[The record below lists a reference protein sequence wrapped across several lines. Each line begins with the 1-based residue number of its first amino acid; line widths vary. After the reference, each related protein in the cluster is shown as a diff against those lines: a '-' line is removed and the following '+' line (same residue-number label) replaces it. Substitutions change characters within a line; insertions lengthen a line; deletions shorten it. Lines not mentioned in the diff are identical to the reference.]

1 MLAKVHTCAVVG
13 LDGQIVD
20 VEVDHNPNGMPGISV
35 VGLPDAA
42 VREATFRVNSAVKNS
57 HFKFPF
63 GRLTINLAPAD
74 LRKEGPGYDLP
85 MAIGTLAASGQSTP
99 PTEESLV
106 IGELS
111 LDGHVRHVNG
121 ILSAAFSAREEGK
134 KTLFVP
140 AEDAAE
146 AALLPE
152 LTVYPVK
159 SLQELAAHLNGGNR
173 IHPYVPSPLDEGTLR
188 TTPYPVDLSD
198 IKGQENAKRAM
209 EVAAA
214 GSHNVLMVGSP
225 GVGKTML
232 ARALPSI
239 LPPLTLEE
247 ALDVTRI
254 YSVKGMLPPHT
265 PLIRERPFR
274 APHHTISYAGLVGG
288 GRWPKPGEISLAHLG
303 VLFLD
308 ELPEFGNRMLEM
320 LRQPLEDRIVTLS
333 RAQGTLTFP
342 ANFMLVGAM
351 NPCPCGYYGDPTHQC
366 TCSLAAIR
374 RYQGR
379 LSGPF
384 LDRIDI
390 YLTVPRVDYKK
401 LSGTASGEPSQAVRE
416 RVIEAR
422 ERQLRRFSD
431 IPGVNTN
438 ADMKPRHIQRFCRL
452 NRESQALL
460 EAAVRQLGFSARA
473 YHRILKLARTIAD
486 LDGSEDIHTPHLAE
500 AVQYRR
506 KPFIV

>member
-1 MLAKVHTCAVVG
+1 MLSKVHTCAVIG
-13 LDGQIVD
+13 LDGQIID
-20 VEVDHNPNGMPGISV
+20 VEVDHNPYGMPAISL

-42 VREATFRVNSAVKNS
+42 VREATFRVHSALKNS
-57 HFKFPF
+57 GFKFPK

-85 MAIGTLAASGQSTP
+85 IAIGVLAASGQTGRP
-99 PTEESLV
+99 PEDSLV
-106 IGELS
+106 VGELS

-121 ILSAAFSAREEGK
+121 ILPMAFSARSEGK
-134 KTLFVP
+134 KVLFVP
-140 AEDAAE
+140 ADDAAE

-152 LTVYPVK
+152 LTVYPVR
-159 SLQELAAHLNGGNR
+159 SLQELASHLRGDVQIR
-173 IHPYVPSPLDEGTLR
+173 RYVPSPLDAETLK
-188 TTPYPVDLSD
+188 PVYPVDFAD
-198 IKGQENAKRAM
+198 IKGQENAKRAL

-214 GSHNVLMVGSP
+214 GAHNVLMVGSP

-247 ALDVTRI
+247 ALEVTRI

-308 ELPEFGNRMLEM
+308 ELPEFGSRMLEM

-401 LSGTASGEPSQAVRE
+401 LSGTASGEPSSVVRE
-416 RVIEAR
+416 RVAEAR
-422 ERQLRRFSD
+422 ERQMRRFAD

-486 LDGSEDIHTPHLAE
+486 LDGSDEIHTMHLAE

>member
-1 MLAKVHTCAVVG
+1 MAKIRTCAVVG
-13 LDGQIVD
+13 LDGKVID
-20 VEVDHNPNGMPGISV
+20 VEVDHNPRGMPSIAV

-42 VREATFRVNSAVKNS
+42 VREAIHRVQSAVKNS
-57 HFKFPF
+57 GFKFPG
-63 GRLTINLAPAD
+63 GRLTFNLAPAD

-85 MAIGTLAASGQSTP
+85 MAIGTLAATGQVEQP
-99 PTEESLV
+99 PEDAV
-106 IGELS
+106 FVGELS

-121 ILSAAFSAREEGK
+121 ILPVVYGVKESGLY
-134 KTLFVP
+134 TTVFVP
-140 AEDAAE
+140 EEDAAE
-146 AALLPE
+146 AALIPGLE
-152 LTVYPVK
+152 VLPVK
-159 SLQELAAHLNGGNR
+159 TLREAADHLNGMRPIRPYLGN
-173 IHPYVPSPLDEGTLR
+173 PLDSVRLNTS
-188 TTPYPVDLSD
+188 YPVDFSD
-198 IKGQENAKRAM
+198 IKGQENAKRAL
-209 EVAAA
+209 EIAAA
-214 GSHNVLMVGSP
+214 GGHNVLMVGSP

-247 ALDVTRI
+247 ALEVTRI
-254 YSVKGMLPPHT
+254 YSVRGLLPSDM

-274 APHHTISYAGLVGG
+274 APHHTISYAGLIGG
-288 GRWPKPGEISLAHLG
+288 GRWPKPGEVSLAHQG

-320 LRQPLEDRIVTLS
+320 LRQPLEDRVVTLS

-366 TCSLAAIR
+366 TCSLSAIK
-374 RYQGR
+374 RYQSR

-390 YLTVPRVDYKK
+390 YLHVPRVDYKK
-401 LSGTASGEPSQAVRE
+401 LSSGASPEPSSEVRG

-422 ERQLRRFSD
+422 ERQIARFEG
-431 IPGVNTN
+431 IPGVNSN
-438 ADMKPRHIQRFCRL
+438 SDMKPRHVQKFCRIDGD
-452 NRESQALL
+452 SQRLL
-460 EAAVRQLGFSARA
+460 ESAVRQLGFSARA

-486 LDGSEDIHTPHLAE
+486 LEGSGQIETQHLAE
-500 AVQYRR
+500 AIQYRR
-506 KPFIV
+506 KPFII